1 MADHLEIERT
11 YAPDRDARLP
21 ELTALPDVAA
31 VGPARVDELD
41 AVYFDTADLALT
53 RAGVSL
59 RRRTGG
65 MDEGWHLKVPAG
77 GGRDEIRA
85 SLGRARRHPPA
96 ELRRHVVAWTL
107 KAPLEPIAT
116 IRTRRTR
123 RDLIADDGAVLAEL
137 ADDEVTGTPEG
148 SSGPVVWRE
157 WELELVDASP
167 EFLTAA
173 DELMAGIGIRPGE
186 VQRKIVRVLGDRAPS
201 AVPLPEVGTDLPAG
215 RVLQRRLIRQVA
227 ELKRRDS
234 QMRRRRDEGVHQA
247 RVACRRLRSAL
258 ATYRPL
264 VDREVTDPIRDEIQ
278 WLGRALADA
287 RDAKVVRERLRALID
302 AEPDDAVIGPVRR
315 RLDKTFDA
323 RARTGWAHV
332 EETLSSERYFDL
344 LASLDRLIADMPWR
358 EKAGLPAVDVL
369 PTRVHKEWRRMKR
382 RMAAVDDADDR
393 DAELHEVRKDAKRLR
408 YAAEA
413 VHPVWGKD
421 AKKLAK
427 AAKKLTSHL
436 GERQD
441 TVMSRPTL
449 LEIAAAADDEG
460 ESSVTWGVLLVRE
473 EERAAELDAELPA
486 RWKKLSRKKLRRWLQ

>member
-1 MADHLEIERT
+1 MADELEIERT
-11 YAPDRDARLP
+11 YAPDPDASLP
-21 ELTALPDVAA
+21 ELTELPDVTAL
-31 VGPARVDELD
+31 GPPRVDELH

-65 MDEGWHLKVPAG
+65 PDEGWHLKVPAG
-77 GGRDEIRA
+77 DGRDEIRV
-85 SLGRARRHPPA
+85 SLTRARHHPPA
-96 ELRRHVVAWTL
+96 ELRRNVVAWTRN
-107 KAPLEPIAT
+107 APLEAIAT

-123 RDLIADDGAVLAEL
+123 RDLVAGDGTVLAEL
-137 ADDEVTGTPEG
+137 ADDEVTGTPAG
-148 SSGPVVWRE
+148 SSGPVAWRE
-157 WELELVDASP
+157 WELELAEADP
-167 EFLTAA
+167 ELLTAA
-173 DELMAGIGIRPGE
+173 DKLMEGIGVRPGE

-201 AVPLPEVGTDLPAG
+201 ADPLPEVGADLPAG
-215 RVLQRRLIRQVA
+215 RVLRRRLIRQVA

-264 VDREVTDPIRDEIQ
+264 VDREVTDPLRDEIQ

-287 RDAKVVRERLRALID
+287 RDAKVVRERLREMID
-302 AEPDDAVIGPVRR
+302 DEQGDAVIGPVRS
-315 RLDKTFDA
+315 RLDQTFDDRA
-323 RARTGWAHV
+323 RAAWALV
-332 EETLSSERYFDL
+332 EETLSSDRYFVL
-344 LASLDRLIADMPWR
+344 LAALDGLIADPPWR
-358 EKAGLPAVDVL
+358 EKAALPAEDVL
-369 PTRVHKEWRRMKR
+369 PARVRKEWRRVKR
-382 RMAAVDDADDR
+382 RMAAVADAEDR

-421 AKKLAK
+421 AKRLAK

-436 GERQD
+436 GDRQD
-441 TVMSRPTL
+441 SVVSREDL
-449 LEIAAAADDEG
+449 LEIAASADAAG

-486 RWKKLSRKKLRRWLQ
+486 LWDKVSRKKLRRWLP

>member
-1 MADHLEIERT
+1 MADHLERERT
-11 YAPDRDARLP
+11 YAADPDAGLP
-21 ELTALPDVAA
+21 ELTALPAVAA
-31 VGPARVDELD
+31 VGPARVDNLD
-41 AVYFDTADLALT
+41 AIYFDTADLALT

-65 MDEGWHLKVPAG
+65 ADEGWHLKVPAD
-77 GGRDEIRA
+77 GGREEIRA

-96 ELRRHVVAWTL
+96 ELRRIVLAWTI
-107 KAPLEPIAT
+107 KEPLEQVAT

-123 RDLIADDGAVLAEL
+123 RDLIADDGRVLAEL
-137 ADDEVTGTPEG
+137 SDDEVTGLPAG
-148 SSGPVVWRE
+148 SAGPIVWRE
-157 WELELVDASP
+157 WELELVDAGA
-167 EFLTAA
+167 ELLEAA
-173 DELMAGIGIRPGE
+173 DDLMADVGIRPGE
-186 VQRKIVRVLGDRAPS
+186 VQRKIVRALGDRAPS
-201 AVPLPEVGTDLPAG
+201 AAPLPEVGRDLPAG
-215 RVLQRRLIRQVA
+215 RVLHRRLIRQVA

-234 QMRRRRDEGVHQA
+234 QMRRRREEGVHQA

-278 WLGRALADA
+278 WLGRTLADA

-302 AEPDDAVIGPVRR
+302 AEPDDAVVGPVRS
-315 RLDKTFDA
+315 RLDKTFDDRA
-323 RARTGWAHV
+323 RAGWALV
-332 EETLSSERYFDL
+332 EETLSSDRYFEL
-344 LASLDRLIADMPWR
+344 LTALDRLIADPPWS
-358 EKAGLPAVDVL
+358 EKAGLPAEDVL
-369 PTRVHKEWRRMKR
+369 PARLRKEWRRMKR
-382 RMAAVDDADDR
+382 RMGAVADADDR

-449 LEIAAAADDEG
+449 LEIAAAADDVG

-473 EERAAELDAELPA
+473 EERAAELDAELAA
-486 RWKKLSRKKLRRWLQ
+486 RWKKLSRKKLRRWLR